1 MSRRSLDDS
10 VETGT
15 AVVVLG
21 LWDHPHLNGRVAIVS
36 ETGDFPGRVHI
47 ALREQYSNELLFHE
61 VEDTPAV
68 GLLKNVPLA
77 NLTLHTNAHMDVP
90 PPPRPRWSKPSR
102 INPSAGARP
111 AQSAGRRPTPVI
123 AKRVTRPAQPTPPPL
138 KRQAPLCASA

>member
-1 MSRRSLDDS
+1 MSRRPLDDS
-10 VETGT
+10 VELGT

-21 LWDHPHLNGRVAIVS
+21 LWSHPHLNGRVAIVS

-77 NLTLHTNAHMDVP
+77 NLALHTNAHMAAP
-90 PPPRPRWSKPSR
+90 PPPRPRWSKATAAR
-102 INPSAGARP
+102 INPSAGART
-111 AQSAGRRPTPVI
+111 AGRRPAPVI
-123 AKRVTRPAQPTPPPL
+123 AKRVIRPSLPTPPPL
-138 KRQAPLCASA
+138 KRQTPLCASA